1 MVSQTASRP
10 CPGTLCGKIVP
21 AGVGLPPG
29 DVFWSAQTRKVRNR
43 HDDGEPRMPMP
54 DSVVLAVLARLGHR
68 QRTLEPVIAVGVDPQ
83 PLRR

>member
-1 MVSQTASRP
+1 MVSQTACRP

-21 AGVGLPPG
+21 AGVGYRPATSFG
-29 DVFWSAQTRKVRNR
+29 RRIREKVRNR

-83 PLRR
+83 SLRR